1 MVQMR
6 LDSTRLPRKA
16 LLPLGDTVLAGFV
29 MRRLRSLPADA
40 FVLATDA
47 DGAEAL
53 AGIAEETG
61 FEVFAGPKDDVLRR
75 YALVARSYGFERVV
89 RATGDNPFVSVP
101 LARLALEESASREPP
116 YDYVGLSG
124 MPVGMGVEVVAARAL
139 LEADERASQPYERE
153 HVCPFLY
160 GRPLEFRVRR
170 PACPPG
176 YRLPLARATVDT
188 EEDYRRAQAMVRA
201 LGDEPCDEAVL
212 SFLRGPEA

>member
-1 MVQMR
+1 MR

-29 MRRLRSLPADA
+29 MRRLRALPADA
-40 FVLATDA
+40 YVLATDA
-47 DGAEAL
+47 DGAKAL
-53 AGIAEETG
+53 AGVAEEAG
-61 FEVFAGPKDDVLRR
+61 FDIFEGPKDDVLRR
-75 YALVARSYGFERVV
+75 YALVARYYGFHRIV

-124 MPVGMGVEVVAARAL
+124 MPIGMGVEVVAAKAL
-139 LEADERASQPYERE
+139 LEADERATQPYERE

-160 GRPLEFRVRR
+160 GRPLEFSVRR

-176 YRLPLARATVDT
+176 YRLPLARVTVDT
-188 EEDYRRAQAMVRA
+188 EADYRRAQKLALA
-201 LGDEPCDEAVL
+201 LGPDPGDEAIL
-212 SFLRGPEA
+212 SFLRDPEA